1 MSHDIRTPI
10 NGIMGM
16 LDIAEDNFDNK
27 ARVRDCM
34 TKMRGA
40 ASHLLSLI
48 NDVLDMTKIESGNMQ
63 MLDTSFDLRALLD
76 SCCSIVEGQIVDR
89 HMTFTKQIGPFW
101 HPYLIGSELH
111 IRQVLIN
118 IRFQTPSSTRPTAA
132 RSTSAPRKRCLKKVL
147 STCGWR
153 SRTTASV

>member
-1 MSHDIRTPI
+1 
-10 NGIMGM
+10 
-16 LDIAEDNFDNK
+16 
-27 ARVRDCM
+27 M

-118 IRFQTPSSTRPTAA
+118 ILSNAVKYTPDAA